1 MKKTFIN
8 SVAALALLLG
18 SAALTSCGSDGDD
31 GGSELPG
38 GTEAIEAVN
47 PDKVFNN
54 NPPVKVDG
62 KTVRYDAAGRV
73 VAIGSSCTFTYNDN
87 PEVRKSSED
96 YNVLMRAY
104 SDNVYICLNK
114 KGFVS
119 YAYTDNHEAV
129 WRIEYNS
136 NDRVSKVYTFY
147 DDSEEDEAY
156 EGNLTFSYTGNN
168 LTSMKG
174 TGSQNGFKVSGTAKM
189 TYTDSKH
196 PNGIP
201 NKDYYFFFNDGV
213 GGYHFNEL
221 SYAYYAG
228 MLGIGYDLLPLAFE
242 QNTTYIKTTETYEWT
257 LDGRGYPSSVRCK
270 GEEVYDGESDKW
282 DYNETFSW

>member
-8 SVAALALLLG
+8 SLAAMALLFG
-18 SAALTSCGSDGDD
+18 TSALTSCGSDGDGD
-31 GGSELPG
+31 FGSDLPG
-38 GTEAIEAVN
+38 GPEAIAAVS

-54 NPPVKVDG
+54 NPPTSIDG
-62 KTVRYDAAGRV
+62 YRVNYDAAGRV
-73 VAIGSSCTFTYNDN
+73 TSIGSKCSFVYNTST
-87 PEVRKSSED
+87 EKRESIED
-96 YNVLMRAY
+96 CDVKMYVDGY
-104 SDNVYICLNK
+104 TIYFCLNER
-114 KGFVS
+114 GFIRYAVS
-119 YAYTDNHEAV
+119 HDTEWHID
-129 WRIEYNS
+129 YNS
-136 NDRVSKVYTFY
+136 NDRISRTRVLFK
-147 DDSEEDEAY
+147 DEDGDY
-156 EGNLTFSYTGNN
+156 EDVKLSYTGNN
-168 LTSMKG
+168 LTGFTGTSTEDGYTVKG
-174 TGSQNGFKVSGTAKM
+174 SGKVH
-189 TYTDSKH
+189 YTDSKH

-213 GGYHFNEL
+213 GGCHFNEL